1 MKRHLQRH
9 IIYLFDNH
17 VYMNIRYFLFVY
29 LKTIDTAIQ
38 DIAYENVV
46 TILDSNII
54 FLGSDVGS
62 FERHPHILR

>member
-1 MKRHLQRH
+1 
-9 IIYLFDNH
+9 
-17 VYMNIRYFLFVY
+17 MNIRYFLFVY